1 MRLRYWNDGP
11 GQPET
16 LAEASEMQGGPDEQR
31 RPTNGRSGHTAMV
44 VPVYTGL
51 MSDTDAIGARF

>member
-16 LAEASEMQGGPDEQR
+16 LEEASEMQGGRDEWR
-31 RPTNGRSGHTAMV
+31 WRTNGRSGHTAMAEL
-44 VPVYTGL
+44 VYTGL
-51 MSDTDAIGARF
+51 MSDMDATGARF